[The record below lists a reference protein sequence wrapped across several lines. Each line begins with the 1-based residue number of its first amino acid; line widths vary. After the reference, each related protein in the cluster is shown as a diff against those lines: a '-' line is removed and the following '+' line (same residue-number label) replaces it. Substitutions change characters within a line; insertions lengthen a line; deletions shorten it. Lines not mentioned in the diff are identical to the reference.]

1 MFQHLI
7 IRNRISPAFFKA
19 KLLVEIEGGRIFFFY
34 KKNRLFMGADGA
46 AAECLNKGAGV
57 AVSAVER
64 VSVNSANLHAVDS
77 YGICVSLGYNVAI
90 EGKGKAELIF

>member
-1 MFQHLI
+1 M
-7 IRNRISPAFFKA
+7 PAFFEA
-19 KLLVEIEGGRIFFFY
+19 EFSVEIEGGRIFFFY

-46 AAECLNKGAGV
+46 VTEGLYESSSIAV
-57 AVSAVER
+57 AAVEW
-64 VSVNSANLHAVDS
+64 VGVNSANLHTVDS